1 MLKKPKFIEEIET
14 SAPKEKVWKAWS
26 MMSNWPSKED
36 RIDLL
41 KAKNKKFNVI
51 DGKGIRTPFKF
62 IDVNE
67 GKSFTI
73 LWYSFL
79 MKMEFTY
86 KVDQRNLNS
95 LISCEVKL
103 KGFFARFLS
112 SFIVKRVRKSLKES
126 LADFA
131 KKVENY

>member
-1 MLKKPKFIEEIET
+1 MLKKPKFIEEVET

-41 KAKNKKFNVI
+41 KVKNKKFNVV
-51 DGKGIRTPFKF
+51 DQKGVRTPFKF
-62 IDVNE
+62 IDIND

-86 KVDQRNLNS
+86 KVEPKNLKS
-95 LISCEVKL
+95 LISCEVRL
-103 KGFFARFLS
+103 KGFFAIFLS
-112 SFIVKRVRKSLKES
+112 SIIVKRVRKSLKES
-126 LADFA
+126 LAAFA
-131 KKVENY
+131 KKVENS